1 MKRIRLG
8 VAIFVLVGLVAAG
21 SMSVRTWA
29 QGTGVA
35 AASEPASAAVEL
47 ANSGLDKA
55 LTGNFQ
61 DGVAKI
67 HAAAKLAPDNVGITQ
82 ANDLLEGYLKAQSS
96 WKGEQ
101 QTEFDQAAQRV
112 RRSMLVQEYQPKLA
126 EANIE
131 KPLRDKVSEAR
142 QSFLNTPNADAVED
156 AATESIAKFK
166 TQIAAAVDKQRA
178 ALKEALA
185 MLAGD
190 ESEYAKTF
198 RTLTGRLEVS
208 LKAYGDAW
216 AAIPE
221 EAKAR
226 RLAAKALKAQEE
238 ELTDAVEDVQSM
250 TIDQP
255 WRSGLMQARL
265 AKMIAPSKTDMNQ
278 FDWYVGLVKS
288 VKSRGDEAVKGD
300 RWYDALNVYTSLS
313 ELDPDDEGYRDQTK
327 IARRHVRVLGLYG
340 KKPELDANLAKG
352 DANAIAKLDANAAAQ
367 GDADEEPTR
376 WHDLVEGIDAD
387 IVYNAISQI
396 DEQYFSTVD
405 YRKLIK
411 GGLNS
416 IRILAQTPQASASF
430 PGLADEGK
438 KKQFLDAIEREVIS
452 NDKQDRVDH
461 VHLQMELNTLLRES
475 EKSVN
480 IPVPVLCMEFTEGFL
495 EETDRFSALIWPSEV
510 DNFRKQIMGNF
521 FGVGIQIGKEPNEP
535 LRVVSPL
542 ANSPAFREGIKTGDL
557 ILAVDGKRTEVQA
570 IDKLVKMIQGA
581 KGSKVTLTVKSRGQE
596 PRDVVLV
603 RDEIQIKTV
612 KGWRHENG
620 GEGDNW
626 EYRID
631 PNLKIAYIRITQF
644 TEQTPVDFKKALQ
657 QINSQGID
665 TLILDLRFNPGG
677 MLEASKKVVEEFL
690 SKGRIVSTRG
700 RQKTQKEYDAAEGG
714 EFVKG
719 NLVVLVNDMSASA
732 AEIVSGALH
741 DWRRGVIVGVRTF
754 GKGSVQNVISIPKHN
769 AYLKLT
775 TAHYY
780 LPSGRCLHREEGA
793 KDWGVDPDVEVPL
806 TPKEMRHWL
815 DLRQKTDLLRDFDP
829 DDLTAELGEEYQAD
843 MQLKTAMLLARLMQ
857 LQEPKAPALTATK

>member
-8 VAIFVLVGLVAAG
+8 VAICALLGLLALG
-21 SMSVRTWA
+21 LMPVRTWA
-29 QGTGVA
+29 EGTSVA
-35 AASEPASAAVEL
+35 ASAPSNDAVEL
-47 ANSGLDKA
+47 ANSGLEKA
-55 LTGNFQ
+55 LGGNFQ

-67 HAAAKLAPDNVGITQ
+67 HAAAKLAPDNATIAQ
-82 ANDLLEGYLKAQSS
+82 ANEMLDGYLKSQVAWKAQQ
-96 WKGEQ
+96 KA
-101 QTEFDQAAQRV
+101 EFDVAAQRV
-112 RRSMLVQEYQPKLA
+112 RRSMLVQDYQPKLA

-142 QSFLNTPNADAVED
+142 QSFFNAPNADAVED
-156 AATESIAKFK
+156 AAPESITKFK
-166 TQIAAAVDKQRA
+166 TQIAAAVEKQQA
-178 ALKEALA
+178 AVKEALG

-190 ESEYAKTF
+190 TSEYATTF
-198 RTLTGRLEVS
+198 RTLTGRLEEK

-216 AAIPE
+216 AAIPQ

-226 RLAAKALKAQEE
+226 RLAARKLKVLEE
-238 ELTDAVEDVQSM
+238 DLTEAVEDVQAM

-265 AKMIAPSKTDMNQ
+265 AKMIAPAKTDMGQ
-278 FDWYVGLVKS
+278 FDWYTGLVKS
-288 VKSRGDEAVKGD
+288 IKGRGDEAIKGD
-300 RWYDALNVYTSLS
+300 RWYDVLNVYASLS
-313 ELDPDDEGYRDQTK
+313 ELDPDDEGYRSQLK

-340 KKPELDANLAKG
+340 KKA
-352 DANAIAKLDANAAAQ
+352 DANATATASQ
-367 GDADEEPTR
+367 PEADEEPTR
-376 WHDLVEGIDAD
+376 WRDIVEGIDAD

-396 DEQYFSTVD
+396 DEQYYSTVD

-416 IRILAQTPQASASF
+416 IKILAETPQASVSF
-430 PGLADEGK
+430 PALSDEGK
-438 KKQFLDAIEREVIS
+438 KKQFIEAIDREIA
-452 NDKQDRVDH
+452 NIEKQDRVDH
-461 VHLQMELNTLLRES
+461 VHLQMELNALLRES

-480 IPVPVLCMEFTEGFL
+480 IPVPVLCMEFSDGFL

-521 FGVGIQIGKEPNEP
+521 FGVGIQIGKDPNEP

-542 ANSPAFREGIKTGDL
+542 ADSPAFREGIKTGDL
-557 ILAVDGKRTEVQA
+557 ILAVDGKRTEPQT
-570 IDKLVKMIQGA
+570 IDKLVKMIQGP
-581 KGSKVTLTVKSRGQE
+581 KGTKVVLSVKSRGQD
-596 PRDVVLV
+596 PRDVTLV

-620 GEGDNW
+620 GGGDNW

-631 PNLKIAYIRITQF
+631 PSLKIAYIRIVQF
-644 TEQTPVDFKKALQ
+644 TEQTPVDFDKALQ
-657 QINSQGID
+657 QIHKQGID

-677 MLEASKKVVEEFL
+677 MLEASKKVVDEFL
-690 SKGRIVSTRG
+690 DKGRIVSTKG
-700 RQKTQKEYDAAEGG
+700 RQKVQKEFDATDGG

-741 DWRRGVIVGVRTF
+741 DWRRGTIVGVRTF
-754 GKGSVQNVISIPKHN
+754 GKGSVQNVIAIPKHN

-793 KDWGVDPDVEVPL
+793 KDWGVDPDVEVLL
-806 TPKEMRHWL
+806 TPKETRHWL
-815 DLRQKTDLLRDFDP
+815 DIRQKTDLLRDFDP
-829 DDLTAELGEEYQAD
+829 DDLTADLNEEYQAD

-857 LQEPKAPALTATK
+857 LQEPKAPAETATK